1 MAIES
6 CKKHNKY
13 CGICGQAPSDYPEIA
28 EFLVENGITSI
39 SLNPDSMIETWDRI
53 VQLEKKLGIS

>member
-1 MAIES
+1 MSIEA
-6 CKKHNKY
+6 CKRHNKY

-39 SLNPDSMIETWDRI
+39 SLNPDSVIETWDKI
-53 VQLEKKLGIS
+53 VKLEKRLGIS